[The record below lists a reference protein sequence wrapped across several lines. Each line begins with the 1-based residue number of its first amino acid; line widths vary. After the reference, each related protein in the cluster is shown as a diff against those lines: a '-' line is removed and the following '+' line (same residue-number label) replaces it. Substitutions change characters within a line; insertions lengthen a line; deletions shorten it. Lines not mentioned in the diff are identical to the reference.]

1 MIVRIQVVI
10 LNIVGMPILVK
21 SNRPGVAGHV

>member
-1 MIVRIQVVI
+1 MIVHIQVVT

-21 SNRPGVAGHV
+21 SNRLGVAGHV